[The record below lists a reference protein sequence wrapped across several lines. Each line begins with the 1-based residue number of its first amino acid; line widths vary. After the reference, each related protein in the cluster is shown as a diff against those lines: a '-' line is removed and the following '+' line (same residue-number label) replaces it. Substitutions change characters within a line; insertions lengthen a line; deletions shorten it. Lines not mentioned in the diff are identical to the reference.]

1 MSKENE
7 GYGSTLNLPATD
19 FPMRAGLPKRE
30 PDFLTFWKEKGIYQK
45 KLKAHA
51 GHKKFILHD
60 GPPYANGKIHLGHAL
75 NKILK
80 DIILTCHFVW
90 DNGHKTG
97 HSTVISMTSSGVI
110 FFLISFCPG
119 SHPPRIALPE
129 MGSTVSL
136 IALSIYADII
146 HSRSGYVNHLG
157 KEKISSVPD
166 PAAPWLHRAGCLQQ
180 RRR

>member
-1 MSKENE
+1 MDLAIGIRRAIVKNELFMSCV
-7 GYGSTLNLPATD
+7 GLQFLLTLAPPPKNKTPS
-19 FPMRAGLPKRE
+19 PKGRGLTRGTT
-30 PDFLTFWKEKGIYQK
+30 LMTG
-45 KLKAHA
+45 LS
-51 GHKKFILHD
+51 
-60 GPPYANGKIHLGHAL
+60 
-75 NKILK
+75 
-80 DIILTCHFVW
+80 CHFVW

>member
-1 MSKENE
+1 MRVVPRVKPRPLGDGVLFLEVEQVSKENE

-80 DIILTCHFVW
+80 DIILKYKYAR
-90 DNGHKTG
+90 G
-97 HSTVISMTSSGVI
+97 
-110 FFLISFCPG
+110 LI
-119 SHPPRIALPE
+119 LP
-129 MGSTVSL
+129 
-136 IALSIYADII
+136 I
-146 HSRSGYVNHLG
+146 
-157 KEKISSVPD
+157 
-166 PAAPWLHRAGCLQQ
+166 HRAGIRMGCRLSMPAS
-180 RRR
+180 RKWALTVINSAPLNCAGCAMTMP

>member
-1 MSKENE
+1 M
-7 GYGSTLNLPATD
+7 T
-19 FPMRAGLPKRE
+19 GLS
-30 PDFLTFWKEKGIYQK
+30 
-45 KLKAHA
+45 
-51 GHKKFILHD
+51 
-60 GPPYANGKIHLGHAL
+60 
-75 NKILK
+75 
-80 DIILTCHFVW
+80 CHFVW

-166 PAAPWLHRAGCLQQ
+166 PAAPWLHRAGCPAATPTLRLSASPSMGILTAGGTFFQETVRNPFSFTAHDEQ
-180 RRR
+180 RLLGICEIPQVSGAI

>member
-1 MSKENE
+1 MRVVPRVKPRPLGDGVLFLEVEQVSKENE

-80 DIILTCHFVW
+80 DIIL
-90 DNGHKTG
+90 KYK
-97 HSTVISMTSSGVI
+97 
-110 FFLISFCPG
+110 
-119 SHPPRIALPE
+119 
-129 MGSTVSL
+129 
-136 IALSIYADII
+136 YAA
-146 HSRSGYVNHLG
+146 V
-157 KEKISSVPD
+157 
-166 PAAPWLHRAGCLQQ
+166 
-180 RRR
+180 